1 MSSDQALGK
10 GRTAIFR
17 SPELEAKP
25 AKVEVQNT
33 QSDVRPAEDDVL
45 SAQSE
50 VQTSGPAVQ
59 STESEVRTTKGA
71 IDQNAL
77 LKAIDEAKS
86 KSKVTIWNPEVSA
99 VLRYM
104 QLTTVRYSMSKEA
117 SILLEKAVKKAYPD
131 VWRAMKEGEP
141 R

>member
-17 SPELEAKP
+17 SPESEVKP
-25 AKVEVQNT
+25 AKIEVQST
-33 QSDVRPAEDDVL
+33 QSDVRPAEDEGT
-45 SAQSE
+45 SMQSE
-50 VQTSGPAVQ
+50 VQTSDLEVQ
-59 STESEVRTTKGA
+59 SSELDARTTKDA

-77 LKAIDEAKS
+77 IKAIDEAKS

-117 SILLEKAVKKAYPD
+117 SILLEKAVKKTYPD
-131 VWRAMKEGEP
+131 VWRAVKEDGLH
-141 R
+141 